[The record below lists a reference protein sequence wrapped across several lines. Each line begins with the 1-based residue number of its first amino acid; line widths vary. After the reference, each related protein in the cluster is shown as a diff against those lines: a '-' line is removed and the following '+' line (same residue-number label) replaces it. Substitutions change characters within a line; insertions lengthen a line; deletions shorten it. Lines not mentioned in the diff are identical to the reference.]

1 MWRVKNI
8 QQVYDCTISRP
19 FEAFSAAIVGL
30 KFHIKNLN
38 AKPIVNIK
46 GGKWFNCILKS
57 NYGYCSAFSGQ
68 HFFSTVTREGKCTT
82 VNGVCVC
89 VLLWVATVLGRGCVW
104 KTVLLRKEI
113 VETNLERKREKFI
126 D

>member
-38 AKPIVNIK
+38 AKPIVNIN
-46 GGKWFNCILKS
+46 GGKWFDCILKS

-82 VNGVCVC
+82 VNGVRVCAFVGGNGAGQRMCVENSTTKERDC
-89 VLLWVATVLGRGCVW
+89 GNQF
-104 KTVLLRKEI
+104 RKKK
-113 VETNLERKREKFI
+113 RKVH
-126 D
+126 